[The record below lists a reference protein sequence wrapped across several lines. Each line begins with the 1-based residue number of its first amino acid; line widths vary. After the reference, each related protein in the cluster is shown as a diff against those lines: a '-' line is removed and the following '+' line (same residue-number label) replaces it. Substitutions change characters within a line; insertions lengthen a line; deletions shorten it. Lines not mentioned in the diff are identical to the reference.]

1 VTPIHVMVG
10 LVSDAAGRFL
20 LSCRGPD
27 QHMAGSWEFPGG
39 KRNAGESRR
48 AALKRELAEELGI
61 DVETAEPLMDLV
73 HDYGDR
79 RVRLDVWV
87 VRGYTGLPQAR
98 EGQPLR
104 WVALADLP
112 NAGLLEA
119 DRPIVE
125 ALAAT
130 TGRPSTS
137 L

>member
-1 VTPIHVMVG
+1 MVG

-20 LSCRGPD
+20 LSCRGPH

-39 KRNAGESRR
+39 KRKVGESRW
-48 AALKRELAEELGI
+48 AALCRELAEELGI
-61 DVETAEPLMDLV
+61 DVETAEPLIDLV

-87 VRGYTGLPQAR
+87 VRSYAGMPQAR

-104 WVALADLP
+104 WVALADLL

-119 DRPIVE
+119 DRPIVA
-125 ALAAT
+125 AL
-130 TGRPSTS
+130 TS